1 MQTFVEERKEED
13 RAEEIF
19 LTDYLQD
26 VALLTDLDS
35 KGDDDAPRVS
45 LMTVHAAKGLEF
57 PTVFVVG
64 LEENIFPSPISAVS
78 LRELEEERRL
88 LYVAITRAEKR
99 CVLTNA
105 KNRFRYGK
113 MEFDNPSRF
122 IDEIDSRLVQAE
134 GESGGMDSGYGGRMP
149 WDRDDYSRTRRSR
162 WEQNDDEPEYL
173 RGQRRQKSVVSQF
186 LPDPKPTFSS
196 QSYKSET
203 KTTPRSD
210 SYKTEQTSSLSERN
224 FKPVRAVNAARRMM
238 GKDEP
243 VSSNSSSFG
252 GLQEGVKIE
261 HQRFGV
267 GTVVKLEGSGE
278 NAKATVEFVNS
289 GRKQL
294 LLKFAKF
301 TVVS

>member
-1 MQTFVEERKEED
+1 M
-13 RAEEIF
+13 
-19 LTDYLQD
+19 
-26 VALLTDLDS
+26 
-35 KGDDDAPRVS
+35 
-45 LMTVHAAKGLEF
+45 
-57 PTVFVVG
+57 
-64 LEENIFPSPISAVS
+64 
-78 LRELEEERRL
+78 
-88 LYVAITRAEKR
+88 AITRAEKR

-134 GESGGMDSGYGGRMP
+134 GESSGMDSGYGGRMP
-149 WDRDDYSRTRRSR
+149 WDRDNYSRIRRSR

-186 LPDPKPTFSS
+186 IPDPKPTFSS
-196 QSYKSET
+196 QGYKSEP
-203 KTTPRSD
+203 KSAPRSD
-210 SYKTEQTSSLSERN
+210 SYRSEPKSSSLNEGN
-224 FKPVRAVNAARRMM
+224 FKSVRAVNAARRIM
-238 GKDEP
+238 GKDTP
-243 VSSNSSSFG
+243 VSRTNSSFG

>member
-186 LPDPKPTFSS
+186 MPDSKPSFSS
-196 QSYKSET
+196 QGNKSEP
-203 KTTPRSD
+203 KS
-210 SYKTEQTSSLSERN
+210 SSLNEGN
-224 FKPVRAVNAARRMM
+224 FKSVRAVNAARRIM
-238 GKDEP
+238 GKDTP
-243 VSSNSSSFG
+243 VSGMNSSFG